1 MKAIVITE
9 KGLPTAFAEVRE
21 YQTRGEAEAMREE
34 CEANARAKAEKERE
48 EKEALN
54 KRIETLEKRDA
65 TLTKAIK
72 LVLGFGG
79 DLDEIEK
86 ELTGGESNG

>member
-21 YQTRGEAEAMREE
+21 YQTRGEAEAMRKE
-34 CEANARAKAEKERE
+34 CEANARAKAEE
-48 EKEALN
+48 EKKEKETLN
-54 KRIETLEKRDA
+54 KRIENLEKKTDM
-65 TLTKAIK
+65 LTKAIK

-79 DLDEIEK
+79 DLDEIER

>member
-21 YQTRGEAEAMREE
+21 YQTKAEAEEMRKE
-34 CEANARAKAEKERE
+34 CEANAKAKAEAEKK
-48 EKEALN
+48 EKEALD
-54 KRIETLEKRDA
+54 KRIETLEKRND

-79 DLDEIEK
+79 DLDEIER